1 MRLKSLFT
9 LLSLSLFALLIWWF
23 RLVDDRPMNLITR
36 VNPHFIDAYM
46 HDFKLTAMNAE
57 GKPGY
62 VLNGRGLKH
71 YNDQDI
77 ATIQQPVLHLEHA
90 NSNWLLSAEDG
101 EINDAQNEI
110 VLYNKVVMQQLPA
123 QANADKTS
131 EAGVRLRTERLD
143 IDTTRQLATSD
154 QLTRIDYKHVSL
166 TSRGIR
172 LDNLKGQL
180 DLLAEVTGIYAV
192 P

>member
-1 MRLKSLFT
+1 MRLKSLVT
-9 LLSLSLFALLIWWF
+9 LLSLVLIALVIWWF
-23 RLVDDRPMNLITR
+23 RLVDDRPVNLITR
-36 VNPHFIDAYM
+36 VNPHFINAYM
-46 HDFKLTAMNAE
+46 RDFKLTAMNAE

-62 VLNGRGLKH
+62 VLRARELKH

-77 ATIQQPVLHLEHA
+77 ATLQQPVLHLEHA
-90 NSNWLLSAEDG
+90 KSNWQLSAKDG
-101 EINDAQNEI
+101 ELNDAQNKI
-110 VLYNKVVMQQLPA
+110 VLYNNVVMQQLPA

-143 IDTTRQLATSD
+143 IDTKKQLATSD
-154 QLTRIDYKHVSL
+154 KLTRIDYKHVSL

-180 DLLAEVTGIYAV
+180 DLLAEVKGVYAV

>member
-9 LLSLSLFALLIWWF
+9 LLSLSLMALLIWWF
-23 RLVDDRPMNLITR
+23 RLVDDRPVNLITR

-46 HDFKLTAMNAE
+46 RDFKLTAMNAE

-62 VLNGRGLKH
+62 ILRARELKH

-77 ATIQQPVLHLEHA
+77 ATLQQPVMHIEHA
-90 NSNWLLSAEDG
+90 KSNWQLSAEDG

-110 VLYNKVVMQQLPA
+110 VLYNKVVMQQFPV
-123 QANADKTS
+123 QVGADK
-131 EAGVRLRTERLD
+131 APQPGVRLRTERLD
-143 IDTTRQLATSD
+143 IDTTKQLATSD
-154 QLTRIDYKHVSL
+154 QLTHIDYKHVSL
-166 TSRGIR
+166 TSRGVR

-180 DLLAEVTGIYAV
+180 ELLAEVTGVYAV

>member
-9 LLSLSLFALLIWWF
+9 LLSLSLIALLIWWF
-23 RLVDDRPMNLITR
+23 RLVDDRPVNLLTR

-46 HDFKLTAMNAE
+46 RDFKLTAMNTD

-62 VLNGRGLKH
+62 TLRAHEFNH

-77 ATIQQPVLHLEHA
+77 ATLQQPVIHLEHA
-90 NSNWLLSAEDG
+90 NSNWRLSAQDG
-101 EINDAQNEI
+101 EINDTQNAI
-110 VLYNKVVMQQLPA
+110 VLYKNVVMQQLPGQTVANHTA
-123 QANADKTS
+123 QP
-131 EAGVRLRTERLD
+131 GVRLRTERLD
-143 IDTTRQLATSD
+143 IDTNKQLVTSD
-154 QLTRIDYKHVSL
+154 QLTQIDYKHISL
-166 TSRGIR
+166 SSHGIR

-180 DLLAEVTGIYAV
+180 DLLAEVTGVYAA

>member
-9 LLSLSLFALLIWWF
+9 LLSLSLMALLIWWF
-23 RLVDDRPMNLITR
+23 RLVDDRPVNLITR

-46 HDFKLTAMNAE
+46 RDFKLTAMNTE
-57 GKPGY
+57 GKPEY
-62 VLNGRGLKH
+62 VLRGRGLKH

-90 NSNWLLSAEDG
+90 DSNWRISAEDG

-110 VLYNKVVMQQLPA
+110 VLYNKVVMRQLPA
-123 QANADKTS
+123 QSNTAKTPQAS
-131 EAGVRLRTERLD
+131 VRLRTERLD
-143 IDTTRQLATSD
+143 IDTRKQLATSD
-154 QLTRIDYKHVSL
+154 KLTQIDYKHVSL
-166 TSRGIR
+166 TSHGIR

-180 DLLAEVTGIYAV
+180 ELLAEVTGIYAA